1 MTIAPVHP
9 DANAAAADV
18 LTAQALLADGSL
30 AVAVDPR
37 LRDLAEPWMPRLE
50 RPDVNAAS
58 AAALLGVEAGAPHVS
73 APGGEPEME
82 LVGIGGW
89 LQGDEVVVAD
99 AKGRIGGSV
108 HLSTRRATLR
118 MATGGDAPQI
128 VEASAAL
135 TMAAALLLGRLGRPL
150 VHGGA
155 VIAPGGGAWI
165 LAGGSFSGKTSSC
178 ITLIRAGWD
187 WLSDDHV
194 VLGGGPGAPLWVEG
208 WPRRFNLDHG
218 YGAGASRGVRSRVDP
233 EGFGPGRWRRQA
245 PLAGLLFPRVEA
257 ERPTALE
264 PLHPAGALAQLLRHT
279 PWLLADAGAAGPVL
293 ALLQEVCSRPA
304 YTLCLGND
312 TYCNPQ
318 ALQLVLSS
326 GLMVP

>member
-1 MTIAPVHP
+1 MTATRVHP
-9 DANAAAADV
+9 DATAAAAE
-18 LTAQALLADGSL
+18 ALLEDGSL

-37 LRDLAEPWMPRLE
+37 LRDLVEPWMPRLE
-50 RPDVNAAS
+50 RPRV
-58 AAALLGVEAGAPHVS
+58 AAAAAPALLRVEAGAPHVS
-73 APGGEPEME
+73 APAGEPQMEM
-82 LVGIGGW
+82 LGIGGW
-89 LQGDEVVVAD
+89 IEDDEVVIAD
-99 AKGRIGGSV
+99 GHGRIGGRV
-108 HLSTRRATLR
+108 HLSARRATLR
-118 MATGGDAPQI
+118 MAQGDDAPQI

-165 LAGGSFSGKTSSC
+165 LAGGSFSGKTSTC
-178 ITLIRAGWD
+178 ITLIRAGWN

-218 YGAGASRGVRSRVDP
+218 YAAGESQGVRSRVDP
-233 EGFGPGRWRRQA
+233 EGFGPGEWRRKA

-257 ERPTALE
+257 ERPTGLE

-293 ALLQEVCSRPA
+293 ALLREVCTLPA
-304 YTLCLGND
+304 YTLRLGND
-312 TYCNPQ
+312 TYCNPHR
-318 ALQLVLSS
+318 LQFAISS
-326 GLMVP
+326 GFNVP

>member
-1 MTIAPVHP
+1 MTITRVHP
-9 DANAAAADV
+9 DANAAEAFLD
-18 LTAQALLADGSL
+18 DGSL

-37 LRDLAEPWMPRLE
+37 LRELVEPWMPRLE
-50 RPDVNAAS
+50 RPRMAAAS
-58 AAALLGVEAGAPHVS
+58 AAALLRVEAGAPQAT

-89 LQGDEVVVAD
+89 LQGDEVLIAD
-99 AKGRIGGSV
+99 PKGRIGGRV
-108 HLSTRRATLR
+108 QLSARRATLR
-118 MATGGDAPQI
+118 MAAGDDAPQI

-155 VIAPGGGAWI
+155 VMAPGGGAWI
-165 LAGGSFSGKTSSC
+165 LAGGSFSGKTSTT

-218 YGAGASRGVRSRVDP
+218 YAAGESQGVRSRVDP
-233 EGFGPGRWRRQA
+233 EGFGPGRWRRRA
-245 PLAGLLFPRVEA
+245 PLAGILFPRVEA
-257 ERPTALE
+257 ERPTAVE
-264 PLHPAGALAQLLRHT
+264 PLHPAAALAQLLRHT

-293 ALLQEVCSRPA
+293 ALLREVCSRPA
-304 YTLCLGND
+304 YTLRLGND
-312 TYCNPQ
+312 TYCNTH
-318 ALQLVLSS
+318 ALQLVLTS
-326 GLMVP
+326 GLGVP